1 MISIEL
7 DNLTEEQQIVVA
19 SLVREGMLTAYDKVI
34 SVFVKEFNDTAT
46 EDPHFS
52 YYIKHVIEVVQELAE
67 EARSI

>member
-1 MISIEL
+1 
-7 DNLTEEQQIVVA
+7 
-19 SLVREGMLTAYDKVI
+19 MLTAYDKVI
-34 SVFVKEFNDTAT
+34 SAFVKEFNEAAS

>member
-7 DNLTEEQQIVVA
+7 DNLSEEQQIVVA

-34 SVFVKEFNDTAT
+34 SVFVKEFNETAT

-52 YYIKHVIEVVQELAE
+52 YYTKHVIEVVQELIE
-67 EARSI
+67 EAKSI

>member
-7 DNLTEEQQIVVA
+7 DNLSEGQQIVVA

-34 SVFVKEFNDTAT
+34 SVFVKEFNETAT

-52 YYIKHVIEVVQELAE
+52 YYVKHVIEVVQELAE
-67 EARSI
+67 EAKSI

>member
-7 DNLTEEQQIVVA
+7 DNLSEEQQIVVA

-52 YYIKHVIEVVQELAE
+52 YYVKHVIEVVQELAE
-67 EARSI
+67 EAKSI

>member
-7 DNLTEEQQIVVA
+7 DNLSEEQQIVVA
-19 SLVREGMLTAYDKVI
+19 SLVREGMLTAYDKVV
-34 SVFVKEFNDTAT
+34 SAFVKEFNDTAT

>member
-7 DNLTEEQQIVVA
+7 DNLSEEQQVVVA

>member
-7 DNLTEEQQIVVA
+7 DNLSEEQQVVVA

-34 SVFVKEFNDTAT
+34 SAFVKEFNDTAT

-52 YYIKHVIEVVQELAE
+52 YYVKHVIEVVQELAE

>member
-7 DNLTEEQQIVVA
+7 DNLTPEQEIVVA

-34 SVFVKEFNDTAT
+34 SVFVKEFNETAT

-52 YYIKHVIEVVQELAE
+52 YYVKHVIKVVQELAE
-67 EARSI
+67 EAKSI